1 MSLATQLRDDF
12 RTAIAHINGQVA
24 HLEAAERLMQIGER
38 RRTERS
44 EKVPVEVLGFEY
56 IDDSRGKGIM
66 GRVQGVGDIYAVR
79 ILTYVPLGQGRRVY
93 HCTCEDSKRRG
104 REVGPCKHT
113 LALARVWHT
122 QLLFELTELATGLE
136 PVMPQTWRG
145 QLPTPVQEGQTTFD
159 FAEPVLT

>member
-1 MSLATQLRDDF
+1 MSLATQLRSDF
-12 RTAIAHINGQVA
+12 HVAFAFISERVA
-24 HLEAAERLMQIGER
+24 HLESAERLMQIGER

-56 IDDSRGKGIM
+56 VDDTRGKGIE
-66 GRVQGVGDIYAVR
+66 GRVQGVGDIYEVR

-93 HCTCEDSKRRG
+93 RCTCEDSKRRG

-113 LALARVWHT
+113 LALARIWHT
-122 QLLFELTELATGLE
+122 QLLSELTELATGLE

-145 QLPTPVQEGQTTFD
+145 QLPTPVQEGQTAFN
-159 FAEPVLT
+159 FAEPV